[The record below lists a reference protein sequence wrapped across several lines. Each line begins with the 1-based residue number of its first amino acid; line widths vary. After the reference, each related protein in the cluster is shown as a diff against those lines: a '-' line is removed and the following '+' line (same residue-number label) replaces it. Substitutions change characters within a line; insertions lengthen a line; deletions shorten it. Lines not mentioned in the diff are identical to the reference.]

1 MKTAKRRILALALL
15 MLVSLAL
22 VGCELTESEE
32 QKQTVIF
39 SDLNWTSA
47 QFQNRVAQFI
57 LEKGYDYPTDV
68 VFGGTLPLFQGLRRG
83 DSQVTMEIWL
93 PNQDEAW
100 MEAQAA
106 GEVISVGASLGED
119 WQSAFV
125 IPKYLQEQYP
135 DLDSIEDLKEERFK
149 ELFSTAE
156 TGGKA
161 RLVSCVIGWSCEEVN
176 AQQIE
181 GYGLAEHV
189 HVINPGDGAAAN
201 ADLYG
206 AFERGEP
213 WLGYQWGTNDPAVE
227 LDLVLLEEPPYS
239 DECWFTTKACAYEPA
254 TILIAVHPDLFASA
268 PDVVAVL
275 RAWDMNIERY
285 NEVGKWRRQN
295 EGASINDTALWWLN
309 NNVDIWSGWVT
320 EEAAEKISTA
330 LAESEVAEGWPTE

>member
-1 MKTAKRRILALALL
+1 ML
-15 MLVSLAL
+15 MSVAL

-32 QKQTVIF
+32 QKQTVVF

-47 QFQNRVAQFI
+47 QFQNRVAQYL

-83 DSQVTMEIWL
+83 DSNVTMEIWL
-93 PNQDEAW
+93 PNQDEPW
-100 MEAQAA
+100 MEAQSA

-135 DLDSIEDLKEERFK
+135 DLDSIEDLKDEQYK

-161 RLVSCVIGWSCEEVN
+161 RLVSCVIGWACEEVN

-181 GYGLAEHV
+181 GYGLSEHV
-189 HVINPGDGAAAN
+189 HIITPGDGAAAN

-206 AFERGEP
+206 AYEKGDP

-239 DECWFTTKACAYEPA
+239 DECWFTSKACAYEPA

-285 NEVGKWRRQN
+285 NAVGKWRRQN
-295 EGASINDTALWWLN
+295 EGVSINDTALWWLN
-309 NNVDIWSGWVT
+309 NHVDIWSDWVT
-320 EEAAEKISTA
+320 EEAAEKISAA
-330 LAESEVAEGWPTE
+330 LAESEIPDGWPTE